1 MKKRLRVLAILSGLF
16 CSLLQGC
23 AAPPV
28 PPVSHCWIQI
38 FTEAEFK
45 PGGDHDIIFGPGAW
59 PDLRHLP
66 RAQRENWSGAV
77 RSLITGPAARAT
89 LWPENDFIGPAITV
103 EPDRPVPDLRALGIR
118 RFGSLA
124 LSCPE

>member
-1 MKKRLRVLAILSGLF
+1 MKKLLRVLTLSGLVWP
-16 CSLLQGC
+16 LLQGC
-23 AAPPV
+23 AATPV
-28 PPVSHCWIQI
+28 PQVSHCWIQV
-38 FTEAEFK
+38 FAETDFN
-45 PGGDHDIIFGPGAW
+45 PGGDHDIIFGPGSW
-59 PDLRHLP
+59 PDLQHLP

-118 RFGSLA
+118 RLGSLA